1 MNTNPQMTQMSA
13 DVGREDLDRLSRAG
27 LPFRLVSEQI
37 LGMGSERADSFDFDY
52 VIVGSGFG
60 GSVSALRLA
69 EKGYSVAVV
78 ERGKRWRT
86 EDFPK
91 TNWNIRKYLWAPVL
105 RCFGIQAITMLRDV
119 MILHG
124 CGVGGGSLVYANTLL
139 IPPDEVFEDPR
150 WSALGDWK
158 ADLAPHYAT
167 AQRMLGATTA
177 RCPTETD
184 HMLHEIANEMG
195 RGDTY
200 HGTEVGVFFGEP
212 GKTVPD
218 PYFDGRGP
226 ERAGCTQCGGCM
238 VGCRHN
244 AKNTLDKNYLYLAEQ
259 LGAQI
264 VAESE
269 VLDIRGLAGGGF
281 ELETRKITDRFFKRR
296 RKFRSRGIV
305 LSGGVLGTVPLL
317 LKCKERGTLAR
328 LSDCLGSYVRTNSEA
343 LVASKS
349 RRRDVDFSRGIAIA
363 SGFRPSAETHIE
375 MVRYGKGQDFMS
387 LLCTVMVGGGPPW
400 PRPIRLL
407 GEIARHPLK
416 FLRMCNPFGWAQRTG
431 ILLVMQ
437 FLPNHMSL
445 RLRRRWFWPFSKRLD
460 SLWDSAEK
468 VPKYFPIANQV
479 AQRLADK
486 MEGDPS
492 SGWAEVLFN
501 TTSTAHILGGCPMG
515 ASAAE
520 GVIDKFGRVFGYDN
534 FYVADGSIVP
544 VNLSVNPSL
553 TICALSEW
561 IMNHVAAK
569 NSGTIKEDQGATC
582 PS

>member
-1 MNTNPQMTQMSA
+1 MESVQA
-13 DVGREDLDRLSRAG
+13 D
-27 LPFRLVSEQI
+27 Q
-37 LGMGSERADSFDFDY
+37 FDFDY
-52 VIVGSGFG
+52 LIVGSGFG

-69 EKGYSVAVV
+69 EKGYSVAVI
-78 ERGKRWRT
+78 ERGKRWRG
-86 EDFPK
+86 EDFPR
-91 TNWNIRKYLWAPVL
+91 TNWNVRKYLWAPIV

-139 IPPDEVFEDPR
+139 IPPDAVFADPR

-158 ADLAPHYAT
+158 HDLAPHYAT
-167 AQRMLGATTA
+167 AQRMLGVTTA

-195 RGDTY
+195 CGDTY
-200 HGTEVGVFFGEP
+200 HATEVGVFFGEP

-226 ERAGCTQCGGCM
+226 PRAGCTGCGGCM

-259 LGAQI
+259 LGSQI
-264 VAESE
+264 IAESE
-269 VLDIRGLAGGGF
+269 VLDIRPLVGGGF
-281 ELETRKITDRFFKRR
+281 EVDTRKITDRVFKRR
-296 RKFRSRGIV
+296 RTLRGRGIV

-317 LKCKERGTLAR
+317 LKCKQRGSLAR
-328 LSDCLGSYVRTNSEA
+328 LSDCLGNYVRTNSEA
-343 LVASKS
+343 LVGSTS

-363 SGFRPSAETHIE
+363 SGFRPSPDTHVE

-387 LLCTVMVGGGPPW
+387 LLCTVLVSGGPPW
-400 PRPIRLL
+400 PRPVRLV

-416 FLRMCNPFGWAQRTG
+416 FLRMCNPFGWARRTG

-460 SLWDSAEK
+460 SVWNSSEK
-468 VPKYFPIANQV
+468 VPKYFPIANEI
-479 AQRLADK
+479 AERLAAK
-486 MEGDPS
+486 MEGDAS
-492 SGWAEVLFN
+492 SGWAEVLFS

-515 ASAAE
+515 ADRSH
-520 GVIDKFGRVFGYDN
+520 GVIDKFGRVFGYDD
-534 FYVADGSIVP
+534 FYIADGSVVP

-561 IMNHVAAK
+561 IMNHVPPKNTRPVNQDRGAA
-569 NSGTIKEDQGATC
+569 C